1 MKPIVLTKD
10 NFEAETASGLT
21 VVDFWASWC
30 GPCKMQAPILD
41 ELANELTDVKFAKV
55 NVDEQQELAVRY
67 RVDAIP
73 TLCFIRDGKLVNQ
86 AVGLT
91 QKDRLKAM
99 ISISKA

>member
-10 NFEAETASGLT
+10 NFDAETAEGLT

-41 ELANELTDVKFAKV
+41 ELAAELSDVKFGKV
-55 NVDEQQELAVRY
+55 NVDEEQQLAIRF

-91 QKDRLKAM
+91 KKDRLQAM
-99 ISISKA
+99 INISKA

>member
-10 NFEAETASGLT
+10 NFDAETSEGLT

-41 ELANELTDVKFAKV
+41 ELAEELTDVKFAKV
-55 NVDEQQELAVRY
+55 NVDEEQALAIRF

-91 QKDRLKAM
+91 VKERLKTM
-99 ISISKA
+99 IGISKA